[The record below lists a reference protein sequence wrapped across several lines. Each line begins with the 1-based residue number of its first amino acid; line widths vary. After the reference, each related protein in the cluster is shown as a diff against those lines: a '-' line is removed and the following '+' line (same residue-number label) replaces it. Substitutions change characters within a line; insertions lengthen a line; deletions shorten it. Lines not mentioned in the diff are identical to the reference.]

1 MAEFESLHLAYGRHV
16 LVDIA
21 DTSADLLNDGDAL
34 VLALSRAVKAEG
46 ATVLGTI
53 THAFEPVGVTVLL
66 LLSESH
72 VSLHT
77 YPREGRA
84 FFDAFTCGVR
94 CEPMNI
100 FQRFADE
107 SAVGSYRIIRCE
119 RGESVTRPSGATLT
133 HTNPLI
139 RGMRI

>member
-1 MAEFESLHLAYGRHV
+1 MGDTASVHLAYGRHV

-21 DTSADLLNDGDAL
+21 DTREDLLNDAESLVRAL
-34 VLALSRAVKAEG
+34 TRAVLAEG

-53 THAFEPVGVTVLL
+53 EHAFDPAGVTVLL
-66 LLSESH
+66 LLAESH

-94 CEPMNI
+94 CEPLNI

-107 SAVGSYRIIRCE
+107 TALGSYRIIRCE
-119 RGESVTRPSGATLT
+119 RGEATRRAYGPPEPGKTLT
-133 HTNPLI
+133 RT
-139 RGMRI
+139 